1 MFISGQTFRLQS
13 FIFIAITI
21 IKISKEA
28 EKSLAL
34 VELKKNNASRLEKH
48 YKWSSFTVFPGN
60 HIPINSYTQK
70 VYLETSQMFRME
82 LFVLYKFKYFPTY
95 MF

>member
-1 MFISGQTFRLQS
+1 MKMFISGQTFRLQS

-34 VELKKNNASRLEKH
+34 VELKKVNNASRLEKH
-48 YKWSSFTVFPGN
+48 YK
-60 HIPINSYTQK
+60 
-70 VYLETSQMFRME
+70 
-82 LFVLYKFKYFPTY
+82 
-95 MF
+95 